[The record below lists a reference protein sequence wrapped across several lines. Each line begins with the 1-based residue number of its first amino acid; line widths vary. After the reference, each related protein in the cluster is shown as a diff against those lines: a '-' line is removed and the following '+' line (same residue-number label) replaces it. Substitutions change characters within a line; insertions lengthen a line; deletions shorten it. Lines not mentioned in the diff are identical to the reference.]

1 MAVIDKVDPMDTRLL
16 RTLRVLA
23 RTGSF
28 TATAAELH
36 VVQSTVTT
44 QIRTLERHLGARLFD
59 RLPTGARLTEAGE
72 RALAAAEEVLAT
84 EQRLLDSVRGAPA
97 VAGDVRLGAPE
108 SMCAYRL
115 PTIIAD
121 LARRWPGVTVHL
133 TPVGT
138 RQALDGVHDGL
149 LDLALVLEDD
159 PPATALD
166 AVRVGAERIDLV
178 AAPEHPDTG
187 RYFLLEEGCSYTDR
201 FARDLAGVHPTRFGS
216 IEAARSCVV
225 AGLGL
230 SVLPRVSV
238 ADQFAAGTLRSVAEL
253 PASTLFLVTDPRRT
267 ASAAVRVAC
276 QALARI
282 SE

>member
-1 MAVIDKVDPMDTRLL
+1 METRLL
-16 RTLRVLA
+16 RTLLVLA

-36 VVQSTVTT
+36 LVQSTVTT
-44 QIRTLERHLGARLFD
+44 HVKTLERQLGARLFD
-59 RLPTGARLTEAGE
+59 RLPTGAKLTEAGE
-72 RALAAAEEVLAT
+72 RALAAALDVLAA
-84 EQRLLDSVRGAPA
+84 EQRLLDTAKGVLEVS
-97 VAGDVRLGAPE
+97 GDVRLGAPE

-121 LARRWPGVTVHL
+121 LADRRPGVTVHL

-138 RQALDGVHDGL
+138 RQALDAVHDGVV
-149 LDLALVLEDD
+149 DLALVLEDD
-159 PPATALD
+159 PPTTTLTA
-166 AVRVGAERIDLV
+166 VPIGTERIDLV
-178 AAPEHPDTG
+178 AAPGHPDTG

-201 FARDLAGVHPTRFGS
+201 FARDLPDVHPTRFGS

-230 SVLPRVSV
+230 SVLPRISV
-238 ADQFAAGTLRSVAEL
+238 ADQLAAGALRSVAEL

-267 ASAAVRVAC
+267 ESAAVRVVREALR
-276 QALARI
+276 QA
-282 SE
+282 SG

>member
-1 MAVIDKVDPMDTRLL
+1 MDTRLL

-44 QIRTLERHLGARLFD
+44 QIRALESHLGAHLFD
-59 RLPTGARLTEAGE
+59 RLPSGARLTEAGE
-72 RALAAAEEVLAT
+72 RVLAAAQDVLAA
-84 EQRLLDSVRGAPA
+84 EQRLLDSVRGAPT
-97 VAGDVRLGAPE
+97 VTGDVRLGAPE

-121 LARRWPGVTVHL
+121 LAQRWPGVTVHL

-138 RQALDGVHDGL
+138 RQALDGVHDGV
-149 LDLALVLEDD
+149 LDLALVLEDE
-159 PPATALD
+159 PPSTALD
-166 AVRVGAERIDLV
+166 AVPVGTERIDLV
-178 AAPEHPDTG
+178 AAPGHPDTG

-201 FARDLAGVHPTRFGS
+201 FARGLAGVHPTRFGS

-230 SVLPRVSV
+230 SVLPHVSV
-238 ADQFAAGTLRSVAEL
+238 AGQLAAGTLRSVAEL
-253 PASTLFLVTDPRRT
+253 PESTLFLVTDPRRT
-267 ASAAVRVAC
+267 ASAAVRVTGRALHPN
-276 QALARI
+276 QA
-282 SE
+282 SG

>member
-1 MAVIDKVDPMDTRLL
+1 MDTRLL
-16 RTLRVLA
+16 RTLQVLA

-28 TATAAELH
+28 TATATELH

-44 QIRTLERHLGARLFD
+44 HIKLLERHLGARLFD
-59 RLPTGARLTEAGE
+59 RLPSGAKPTEAGE
-72 RALAAAEEVLAT
+72 RVLAAAQEVLAA
-84 EQRLLDSVRGAPA
+84 EQRLLDTVQGTPA

-121 LARRWPGVTVHL
+121 LALRWPGVTVHL

-138 RQALDGVHDGL
+138 RRALDAVHDGG

-159 PPATALD
+159 PPSTTLD
-166 AVRVGAERIDLV
+166 ATPVGSERIDLV
-178 AAPEHPDTG
+178 AAPNHPDTG

-201 FARDLAGVHPTRFGS
+201 FARDLADAHPTRFGS

-238 ADQFAAGTLRSVAEL
+238 ADQLADGTLRCVAEL
-253 PASTLFLVTDPRRT
+253 PESTLFLVTDPRRT

-276 QALARI
+276 QALKAL
-282 SE
+282 SD